1 MLNGARQAQRS
12 VIQFNAFTL
21 QTRKPG
27 ASDLFRQMVGIQTSK
42 FLPKYHNLT
51 HMYFNL
57 RRTKQVRQI
66 RHRPVPSNRL
76 RLKRAYKKHFHQ
88 TCSWLDVFFPSY
100 FFCCCLFV
108 FINRLP
114 ATALQENFPSLLGVL
129 KESVQLNLAPPGYF
143 LLLRYRVPSH
153 SMLPRFFSSPGTC
166 MFSFLLAFSF

>member
-1 MLNGARQAQRS
+1 M
-12 VIQFNAFTL
+12 
-21 QTRKPG
+21 
-27 ASDLFRQMVGIQTSK
+27 SDLFRQMAGIQTSK

-66 RHRPVPSNRL
+66 RHRPVPSNPL
-76 RLKRAYKKHFHQ
+76 RLKCAYNKTF
-88 TCSWLDVFFPSY
+88 SLDLFMAGCFFPSY

-143 LLLRYRVPSH
+143 LLLRYRVPSC
-153 SMLPRFFSSPGTC
+153 STLPRFFSSPGTC